1 MTETQDFRVRAYM
14 VRSTAAYM
22 GEKLGEQVVA
32 RMVQGLSPEARGAVT
47 DLKPADWCSVSA
59 YAELLR
65 ALAAESKGNSDQAR
79 DTLIACGEYVAR
91 EATNTFLKVL
101 MKMLTPGL
109 FAKKLPSIWRRD
121 CSGGNFEV
129 DVTDTKLICKLSDIK
144 GFDHV
149 PCTAAGF
156 VRFGL
161 TGMGKTIEKVEIH
174 NWSLS
179 NPCAEGACIEFTWK
193 V

>member
-14 VRSTAAYM
+14 VRSTAGFMEEKFGAQKAARVM
-22 GEKLGEQVVA
+22 GA
-32 RMVQGLSPEARGAVT
+32 LSPKARSAAT
-47 DLKPADWCSVSA
+47 EMKPADWCSVES

-65 ALAAESKGNSDQAR
+65 ALAAESNGDANNAR

-91 EATNTFLKVL
+91 EATNTFLKML

-109 FAKKLPSIWRRD
+109 FASKLPSIWRRD

-129 DVTDTKLICKLSDIK
+129 NVTDEKLICRLTDIK

-156 VRFGL
+156 VRFAL
-161 TGMGKTIEKVEIH
+161 TGMGKTVKQVELH
-174 NWSLS
+174 NWSLTQ
-179 NPCAEGACIEFTWK
+179 PCAEGASIELTWK
-193 V
+193 T

>member
-1 MTETQDFRVRAYM
+1 MAEAQDFRVRAYM
-14 VRSTAAYM
+14 VGSTAAFM
-22 GEKLGEQVVA
+22 EETLGEQKAA
-32 RMVQGLSPEARGAVT
+32 RIFASLSAEAQSAAKE
-47 DLKPADWCSVSA
+47 LKPADWCSVGA

-65 ALAAESKGNSDQAR
+65 ALAAESNGNANQAR

-91 EATNTFLKVL
+91 EATNTFLKML
-101 MKMLTPGL
+101 MKMLTPAL

-129 DVTDTKLICKLSDIK
+129 SVTDEKLVCRLSDIK

-156 VRFGL
+156 VRFAL
-161 TGMGKTIEKVEIH
+161 TGMGKNVQKVEVH
-174 NWSLS
+174 NWSLTQ
-179 NPCAEGACIEFTWK
+179 PCAEGACIELNWK
-193 V
+193 T